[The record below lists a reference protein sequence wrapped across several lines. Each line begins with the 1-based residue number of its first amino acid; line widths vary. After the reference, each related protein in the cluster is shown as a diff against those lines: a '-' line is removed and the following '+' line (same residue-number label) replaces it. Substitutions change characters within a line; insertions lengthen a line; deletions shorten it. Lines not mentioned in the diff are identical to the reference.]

1 MVIVRRPLRPWAR
14 IPHQNAISRLENGPT
29 TFKTPKTSEPTAS
42 TPRFIYAIHNPFRQK
57 LPPPAPVHGL
67 QTRLMQNTEPPHK
80 LHFKIMHPANT
91 RRVKIVAAPKTPPFH
106 PEMRPVPH
114 PHHGRP
120 NPTSRGVDPNA
131 APTPNAPAP
140 GPTPN
145 SARAMTLPKPR
156 RKLANAAGSPPNVPP
171 TRRPK
176 LHAKLK
182 PSAESVNPRVKIFC
196 QILHRDGK

>member
-29 TFKTPKTSEPTAS
+29 TFKPPKPPNRRPQLHALFTQSS
-42 TPRFIYAIHNPFRQK
+42 TLSGKSY
-57 LPPPAPVHGL
+57 LPPAPVHGL

-106 PEMRPVPH
+106 PEIRPVPH

-131 APTPNAPAP
+131 APTHNAPAP

>member
-1 MVIVRRPLRPWAR
+1 MQFLASIMGQQPSNPLNLQTDGLNSTLYLRNPQPFPA
-14 IPHQNAISRLENGPT
+14 
-29 TFKTPKTSEPTAS
+29 KVTS
-42 TPRFIYAIHNPFRQK
+42 
-57 LPPPAPVHGL
+57 PPAPVHGL

-106 PEMRPVPH
+106 PEIRPVPH